1 MSRNL
6 QQRGTFRTPV
16 RSTSPPS
23 ASWPPRAAAGA
34 ALPATAA
41 CESFSYAVTV
51 ARTGRSSAL
60 PLSARGD
67 ADRLRRA
74 DRKASLICTQHR
86 RVS

>member
-34 ALPATAA
+34 VLPATAA

-51 ARTGRSSAL
+51 AGWSSAL
-60 PLSARGD
+60 PLSARDD